1 MVENK
6 DLLTY
11 KKLMF
16 ETYQKLQEE
25 INEMRKD
32 ISTFLSR
39 SDVEIRGTENIRELV
54 QKLSDLKIMYADK
67 NYVTFLFDNEGFII
81 NKVPVDNFIEDNLP
95 ADVTRGYYKLESGKL
110 TIDYSKKRIIEEV

>member
-16 ETYQKLQEE
+16 ETYNKIQDET
-25 INEMRKD
+25 NELRKAL
-32 ISTFLSR
+32 IRFLSR
-39 SDVEIRGTENIRELV
+39 SDVELQGTENVKELIE
-54 QKLSDLKIMYADK
+54 KLSDLKIMYQDRD
-67 NYVTFLFDNEGFII
+67 YVTFIYNNEGYII
-81 NKVPVDNFIEDNLP
+81 DKVKVDNFIENNLP
-95 ADVTRGYYKLESGKL
+95 EDITRGYYKMESGKP

>member
-32 ISTFLSR
+32 ISTFLLR
-39 SDVEIRGTENIRELV
+39 SDMEISGTENIRELV

-67 NYVTFLFDNEGFII
+67 NYVTFLFDNEGFIV
-81 NKVPVDNFIEDNLP
+81 NKVPVNNFIEDNLP
-95 ADVTRGYYKLESGKL
+95 EDVTRGYYKLESGKL